1 MANFSN
7 LALTVNGIKALLR
20 AQIGEKLTL
29 SKIGLGSGSTTNGTN
44 LTSLVTPKLI
54 MPISEKEINED
65 SGYMTISAI
74 MTNEN
79 ITEGFYWRET
89 GLFFEDSNGNDVL
102 FAYTCV
108 TNNEYDYIPAY
119 SDQRYLKYVR
129 IADIVTG
136 SADITI
142 KETQGLLYVDTLT
155 FESFKKEIKEAMEN
169 IESNSLTN
177 KDEDGNQRQLVVNG
191 TENNGKDA
199 IYIVDTVNG
208 KEVIFS
214 IFGDHNL
221 PPVVDNLES
230 ESSELGLSAN
240 QGRIIKQYITAEN
253 GTVFQFA
260 YDESSGE
267 YGHIVTDSEGADTFV
282 PFSGKY
288 RLQVIGAL
296 QNTNLGLNENSTWQE
311 IIDGIY
317 SLFPEMLDVLAY
329 LGISS
334 LSISGSS
341 TSGSSTGGTWHYK
354 NSGKFDITHFNT
366 LTYVLSLDTS
376 GGQANCVLY
385 YEGGTMTLA
394 AGSKSVDVSACKGEA
409 YFRVG
414 QTQVWHTSGEG
425 WSSGGKAYLT
435 TAKLYV

>member
-54 MPISEKEINED
+54 IPISEKEINED

-102 FAYTCV
+102 FAYACV

-208 KEVIFS
+208 EEVIFS

-230 ESSELGLSAN
+230 ESTKLPLSAN
-240 QGRIIKQYITAEN
+240 QGRILNEKISNVGIRFNETSETIQIYKDGIWQDWLTAGHDGIIVISGPKVILNSSDVSVGRDITGGWTPSGQFLATHNSTVTSECNNMISLNNVKHIDFTYSYIDISNEGPMTSNAKFTA
-253 GTVFQFA
+253 
-260 YDESSGE
+260 Y
-267 YGHIVTDSEGADTFV
+267 
-282 PFSGKY
+282 
-288 RLQVIGAL
+288 L
-296 QNTNLGLNENSTWQE
+296 LNENGDKIAS
-311 IIDGIY
+311 
-317 SLFPEMLDVLAY
+317 
-329 LGISS
+329 
-334 LSISGSS
+334 SS
-341 TSGSSTGGTWHYK
+341 T
-354 NSGKFDITHFNT
+354 NSGKGNGTFS
-366 LTYVLSLDTS
+366 LSLNTS
-376 GGQANCVLY
+376 NLTGMYKIGYILDPYFNEIEHETWNEYQGARVSISKIALY
-385 YEGGTMTLA
+385 TI
-394 AGSKSVDVSACKGEA
+394 
-409 YFRVG
+409 
-414 QTQVWHTSGEG
+414 
-425 WSSGGKAYLT
+425 
-435 TAKLYV
+435 